1 MNNQKDAGTYF
12 IIKQLGNLKLFH
24 KEEWKKYLSLKEDGD
39 DYTGGFNGRKVKEEK
54 TLFQESTR
62 TE

>member
-24 KEEWKKYLSLKEDGD
+24 KEEWKKYFIDKSIKLINSIEKVDG
-39 DYTGGFNGRKVKEEK
+39 E
-54 TLFQESTR
+54 
-62 TE
+62 